1 MSFIDFAALKQ
12 RVAIET
18 VLPALQLEMRETNG
32 QYRGP
37 CPSCQSGGKRTLVVT
52 PAKSAFYCFAGH
64 TGGDVIALVAHVRD
78 CSMKEAAE
86 FLAEVTGQGSEA
98 DDHRRTVPGERSKE
112 AAKSLQPLAYLQAEH
127 EAVAGL
133 GLAPETCTAFGA
145 GYAPKGIMR
154 GRLAIP
160 IRDALGNLAGYCGQ
174 AVKGE
179 SPELIFPSGFDPR
192 EHLFHAEDI
201 GEGELVLMHDPL
213 EVMLAWQNGIASGV
227 SFLTETVL
235 PHQLEI
241 LAAFMDKARCEQ
253 LELA

>member
-1 MSFIDFAALKQ
+1 MPFIDFAILKQ
-12 RVAIET
+12 RVAIESM
-18 VLPALQLEMRETNG
+18 LPALQLEMREAHG

-37 CPSCQSGGKRTLVVT
+37 CPACQSGGKRTLVVT
-52 PAKSAFYCFAGH
+52 PAKAAFYCFAGH

-78 CSMKEAAE
+78 CSMKEAAK
-86 FLAEVTGQGSEA
+86 FLAEETGQGREA
-98 DDHRRTVPGERSKE
+98 DDRRRTVPEERSKE
-112 AAKSLQPLAYLQAEH
+112 VARSLQPLAYLQADH
-127 EAVAGL
+127 DSVAGL
-133 GLAPETCTAFGA
+133 GLAPETCQAFGA

-160 IRDALGNLAGYCGQ
+160 IRDGQGKLVAYCGQ
-174 AVKGE
+174 AVNGD
-179 SPELIFPSGFDPR
+179 SPELIFPNGFDPR
-192 EHLFHAEDI
+192 EHLFHTEDI
-201 GEGELVLMHDPL
+201 GEGEVVLMHDPL
-213 EVMLAWQNGIASGV
+213 EVMLAWQNGIANGV